1 MPLIIISKEHVKRD
15 HRRIET
21 LISRVCRNDIIKKVL
36 KNISAKLGFVKCH
49 EWRVACNRRGD
60 SFWSHAAGG
69 LCRSQCLY
77 DVTTIPTSVYVVS
90 LIKVL
95 LSCSRVLTAVCN
107 TIWLNTDAI
116 SIDITIRRQCVATT
130 GPVRLSVSDL
140 PPQGLQASRQSLMG
154 HQGVKIFDNPKKS
167 ILSKR

>member
-1 MPLIIISKEHVKRD
+1 MVQGGCMQGSCWYAYWNMKQFYLICNLGLYNAI
-15 HRRIET
+15 RRFRE
-21 LISRVCRNDIIKKVL
+21 
-36 KNISAKLGFVKCH
+36 KCH
-49 EWRVACNRRGD
+49 EIRVVSLACNRPTLDRRVR
-60 SFWSHAAGG
+60 AAGG
-69 LCRSQCLY
+69 LCRPHCLY

-95 LSCSRVLTAVCN
+95 LSCSRVSTAVCH